1 MVYSKYLTPRAY
13 QGLLRLGD
21 VLLPGTAHMPRFSS
35 THSSEH
41 VDEVLRATADK
52 DREDLVLVLSL
63 FSVLPIGLVGFL
75 LRYASKVSSA
85 PIVPTPLVSGLHSMR
100 TWWKTQW
107 RLLDLGL
114 RGVVFSVYYSGLNNG
129 LSQTP
134 NVHRQMDY
142 QLACLP
148 ERAEQSIRATD

>member
-1 MVYSKYLTPRAY
+1 MFYSKYLTPRAY

-21 VLLPGTAHMPRFSS
+21 VLLPGTAHMPRFST
-35 THSSEH
+35 THCIGH
-41 VDEVLRATADK
+41 VDEILRATADK
-52 DREDLVLVLSL
+52 DREDLVLVLRL
-63 FSVLPIGLVGFL
+63 FSVLPTGLVGFL
-75 LRYASKVSSA
+75 LQYASKVSSA
-85 PIVPTPLVSGLHSMR
+85 PIVTTSSISLVHSIQA
-100 TWWKTQW
+100 WWKTQW

-142 QLACLP
+142 QLICQP
-148 ERAEQSIRATD
+148 EHCDKPV

>member
-21 VLLPGTAHMPRFSS
+21 VLLPGTAQMPRFSS
-35 THSSEH
+35 THCIGH
-41 VDEVLRATADK
+41 VDEILRATPDK
-52 DREDLVLVLSL
+52 DREDLVLVLRL
-63 FSVLPIGLVGFL
+63 FSVLPTGLMVCL

-85 PIVPTPLVSGLHSMR
+85 PIVPTPLVSGLHSVR

-142 QLACLP
+142 QLVCQP
-148 ERAEQSIRATD
+148 ERCDLPI